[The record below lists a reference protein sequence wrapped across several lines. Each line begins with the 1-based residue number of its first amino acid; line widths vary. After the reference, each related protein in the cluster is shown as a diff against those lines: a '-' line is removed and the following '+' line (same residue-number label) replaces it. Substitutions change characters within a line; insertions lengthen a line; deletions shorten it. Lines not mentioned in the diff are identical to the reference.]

1 MFFWTVNMANIILI
15 YISKANDWFT
25 NMRYDSQNVC
35 KGWNNIVA
43 SLQHLV
49 MVKSSTSLTKNKWK
63 LYVKWTKDNGSVSLK
78 SHKKSSMD
86 LHQNRHQ
93 HFKERTP
100 DGFFLINNYLN
111 YIKCDIITEEK
122 HYQHYCLYRSKKWKQ
137 KETNSNSI
145 FLFHSNSSSH
155 LTVTANFNWNIL
167 TAFTKQ

>member
-1 MFFWTVNMANIILI
+1 MFFLTVNMTNIILI

-49 MVKSSTSLTKNKWK
+49 MVKSRASLTKNKWK
-63 LYVKWTKDNGSVSLK
+63 LYIKWTKDSDAVSLK
-78 SHKKSSMD
+78 YHKKSLMD

-93 HFKERTP
+93 CFKERTP
-100 DGFFLINNYLN
+100 DGFFFINNYLD
-111 YIKCDIITEEK
+111 YIKYVTLLQRENIINIIASTGAK
-122 HYQHYCLYRSKKWKQ
+122 QWKQ

-145 FLFHSNSSSH
+145 FDSI
-155 LTVTANFNWNIL
+155 AIL
-167 TAFTKQ
+167 LRI

>member
-25 NMRYDSQNVC
+25 NMRYGSQNVC

-100 DGFFLINNYLN
+100 DGFFKINNYLN
-111 YIKCDIITEEK
+111 YIKYVTLLQRKNIINTIVCTGAKNEN
-122 HYQHYCLYRSKKWKQ
+122 KKKQ
-137 KETNSNSI
+137 IVIKFFYSI
-145 FLFHSNSSSH
+145 
-155 LTVTANFNWNIL
+155 AIL
-167 TAFTKQ
+167 LRI